1 MVRIVFILN
10 QQIKTKKLHACGGN
24 EWTIVRVGADFKI
37 QCNKCQ
43 RVILVTSEKLKKM
56 VKQ

>member
-1 MVRIVFILN
+1 MVIKVFSLN
-10 QQIKTKKLHACGGN
+10 EQIKTKKLHACGSN
-24 EWTIVRVGADFKI
+24 EWTIIRVGADFKI
-37 QCNKCQ
+37 QCNKCK